1 MKYTEYYREDIDTS
15 FEIPI
20 FDLSTYESVE
30 EFEEKQEEVFCEALF
45 SGLYNAIQMDL
56 DWIPVFCI
64 EDTEMVLTMEKEYY
78 EEKIERCISYYVSV
92 ENYEYCNILKIL
104 KEKHSKDCHQH

>member
-1 MKYTEYYREDIDTS
+1 MRYTEYYREDIDTS

-20 FDLSTYESVE
+20 FNLSAYESIE
-30 EFEEKQEEVFCEALF
+30 DFEEQQEEVFCEALF

-56 DWIPVFCI
+56 DWIPVFLI

-78 EEKIERCISYYVSV
+78 DEKIDRCISYYVST

-104 KEKHSKDCHQH
+104 KEKLSKD

>member
-1 MKYTEYYREDIDTS
+1 MKYTEYYREDIDIA

-20 FDLSTYESVE
+20 FDLSGYGSVE
-30 EFEEKQEEVFCEALF
+30 EFEEQEEEIFCEALF

-56 DWIPVFCI
+56 DWIPVFLI
-64 EDTEMVLTMEKEYY
+64 DNSDLVLTMEEQYY
-78 EEKIERCISYYVSV
+78 EEKIDRCLEYFISV

-104 KEKHSKDCHQH
+104 KDKILKD